1 MKKVVCNSLV
11 DLKEFFLS
19 FKHTTIHNLKN
30 ENDNTGFIL
39 TIRSVDKPYF
49 WLIMSEIEEQ
59 YNNVKYWVSGSFSKD
74 LNLYVLIRIV
84 DKKIIKNESLWQDIS
99 GQSYNEIIEFAN
111 NFELLDKAKEMIE
124 NEEKTKK
131 KRSKKQVDK

>member
-19 FKHTTIHNLKN
+19 FKYTTIHKLKN
-30 ENDNTGFIL
+30 ENDNSGFIL
-39 TIRSVDKPYF
+39 RLRSIDKPYF

-59 YNNVKYWVSGSFSKD
+59 YKNIKYWVRGSFSQD
-74 LNLYVLIRIV
+74 SNLYVLIRIV
-84 DKKIIKNESLWQDIS
+84 DKKIMKNEKLLQDLNE
-99 GQSYNEIIEFAN
+99 QSNNEIFDFAS
-111 NFELLDKAKEMIE
+111 NFDLFDKAKEMIE